1 MSYSSVPGTNRSKT
15 NGEERHGN
23 TPLFLFPGLTFVNG
37 ARNNSSA
44 AAAAA
49 VAAAVELALALALA
63 LVLVADV
70 DVDAVFVTGVV
81 GVEGGPEEYS
91 RLFLTENNGVKPTDC
106 LLRTSLLP
114 LLDRLLRHSNNENG
128 ATAAAAAAADD
139 KDDDAVMNGETTVV
153 VFFFRMNDEQP
164 IRSST
169 MLPWSLLI

>member
-49 VAAAVELALALALA
+49 VAAAVELALA

>member
-23 TPLFLFPGLTFVNG
+23 TPLFLLPGLTFVNG

-49 VAAAVELALALALA
+49 VAAAVELALALA

-128 ATAAAAAAADD
+128 ATAAAATDD
-139 KDDDAVMNGETTVV
+139 KDDDAVMNGETTAVI
-153 VFFFRMNDEQP
+153 FFFRMNDEQP